1 MPATDLEQ
9 LRAEAQQIIARL
21 QTERDDLKVRLHLA
35 RAEVREEWDKVEA
48 RWHELEYKAHQ
59 LGTVASAASKDVG
72 VAMRLLGDE
81 LTRAY
86 QNLRRTLEH

>member
-48 RWHELEYKAHQ
+48 RWHALEHKARQ
-59 LGTVASAASKDVG
+59 LGTAASASSTDVG

-86 QNLRRTLEH
+86 QNLRRTLDH